1 MMEMVLLKRIQ
12 KNLTLALT
20 KTKKIAGLKGS

>member
-20 KTKKIAGLKGS
+20 KTKKITGLKVS